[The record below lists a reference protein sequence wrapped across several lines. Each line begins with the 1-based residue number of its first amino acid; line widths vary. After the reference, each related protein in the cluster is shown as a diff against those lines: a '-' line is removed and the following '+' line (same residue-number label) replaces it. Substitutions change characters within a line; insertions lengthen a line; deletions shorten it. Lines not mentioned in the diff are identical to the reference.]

1 MENTPPVNELQQ
13 QQTNIEH
20 VEQVP
25 AVQST
30 PQQDSALHVEFGKIK
45 AKAKNFWI
53 AISFIIAM
61 TVRINYLVYL

>member
-1 MENTPPVNELQQ
+1 MENTPPVNEAQQ
-13 QQTNIEH
+13 QQTNI
-20 VEQVP
+20 EQVP

-61 TVRINYLVYL
+61 TVRIYYLVYL